1 MALLTLLAKFS
12 SSTTYSILKR
22 KAIFFFTWMKQTFL
36 RTFYTDNCALM
47 AAAISFYAML
57 SVIPLFLV
65 FMSISGYILH
75 SSKHAL
81 EAVIML
87 LWRTSPVALAD
98 GFKILSD
105 LMDRKAVFGAIGIL
119 GLTWA
124 ASRIFSAVENAMNIV
139 WKVPRGRAFWHSKFV
154 TLLLVPITVLFML
167 SSLAFTALYA
177 MAKNVEIP
185 LIGWKLSQ
193 AHWISQLLVIIS
205 PLILGMIM
213 FYLTYR
219 IIPNRKTSGKA
230 ASIGA
235 VCASVMWELAKYVFD
250 IYIRHYGNFQKTYGS
265 FATIVVTLIWIYY
278 SSFILLIGAEIGSN
292 YEEIKKRL
300 TPDIADS

>member
-81 EAVIML
+81 EAVLML

-139 WKVPRGRAFWHSKFV
+139 WKVPRGRAFWHSKFI

-177 MAKNVEIP
+177 VAKNIEIP
-185 LIGWKLSQ
+185 LIGLKLSQ
-193 AHWISQLLVIIS
+193 AHWIGQSLVILS
-205 PLILGMIM
+205 PLVLGVIM

-219 IIPNRKTSGKA
+219 IIPNRRTSGKA
-230 ASIGA
+230 AFIGA

-300 TPDIADS
+300 SPDIADE

>member
-1 MALLTLLAKFS
+1 
-12 SSTTYSILKR
+12 
-22 KAIFFFTWMKQTFL
+22 
-36 RTFYTDNCALM
+36 M
-47 AAAISFYAML
+47 AAAISFYAIL

-87 LWRTSPVALAD
+87 MWRTSPVALAD

-105 LMDRKAVFGAIGIL
+105 LMEQKAVFGAIGIL

-124 ASRIFSAVENAMNIV
+124 ASRIFSVVEDSMNIV
-139 WKVPRGRAFWHSKFV
+139 WKVPKKRAFWHSKTI
-154 TLLLVPITVLFML
+154 TLILVPVTVLFML

-177 MAKNVEIP
+177 MAKNIEIP
-185 LIGWKLSQ
+185 LLGWKLSQ

-230 ASIGA
+230 AFIGA

-278 SSFILLIGAEIGSN
+278 SAFILLIGAEIGSN

-300 TPDIADS
+300 SPDIADA